1 MQNMVKIRKVIEKQ
15 PILEQVRR
23 LYESSFPEEE
33 RRLRLDFQSN
43 VYDNVAFCLYE
54 IVSDG
59 FFGGF
64 LTSWDLGVV
73 RYVEHF
79 AIEPR
84 LRGRGVGTDIIGQF
98 VAMDSRP
105 VVLETELPETGEMA
119 RRRIGFYKRCGF
131 EECVNIDYVQP
142 AYASH
147 LPSVPMR
154 LMITDKNNV
163 DVNKVVQIIYR
174 IVYNFE

>member
-1 MQNMVKIRKVIEKQ
+1 MRNMVKIRKVSEKR
-15 PILEQVRR
+15 PILGQVRS

-33 RRLRLDFQSN
+33 RRLWLDFQAN
-43 VYDNVAFCLYE
+43 VCGNMAFCLHVVE
-54 IVSDG
+54 CDDAFV
-59 FFGGF
+59 GF
-64 LTSWDLGVV
+64 LTSWDLGIV

-79 AIEPR
+79 AIEPH
-84 LRGRGVGTDIIGQF
+84 LQGRGVGSDVIAQF

-105 VVLETELPETGEMA
+105 VVLETELPETSEMA

-131 EECVNIDYVQP
+131 EECVDVDYVQP
-142 AYASH
+142 AYAPH
-147 LPSVPMR
+147 LPSLPLR

-163 DVNKVVQIIYR
+163 DVNKVVQLIHR